1 MNCFSRNATRR
12 PARRSRLSALCW
24 SVALCTVATCAAAR
38 DENPGQWFADGN
50 AELQKALQMK
60 ANEGHAKNVILFV
73 GDGMSLTTV
82 TAARIFDG
90 QARGET
96 GEENSLAFEELP
108 YMALAKTYNTD
119 QQVPDS
125 AGTVTA
131 MMSGVKTKAGVIG
144 VNQNVQRGDC
154 KSAQGNSVQSI
165 LEFAAKAG
173 LATGIVTTS
182 SVTDATPAGAY
193 AHVPER
199 GWQSDHDMPTP
210 SKIAGC
216 RDIAR
221 QLVEFQLGGGI
232 DVVLGGGR
240 GKFLPSTVA
249 DPEGG
254 GATGERDDRRDLTA
268 EWAKKAKNGA
278 YVWNQQQ
285 FTAIDPK
292 KVDRLLGLFNRAE
305 MSFEADRKADVGGEP
320 SLPEMTKKAVAILK
334 KNPKGFFLL
343 VEGGRID
350 HAHHMGNAYRALDE
364 TREFSNAV
372 RAALAATDLK
382 DTLVIVTADHG
393 HVLTM
398 GGYAK
403 RGNPIL
409 GKVSGNDD
417 SGKSNDGPQAALDGK
432 PYTTL
437 GYMNGP
443 GAIAVRNAAS
453 AERERRDLSDVD
465 TTKPDYLQQA
475 LVPLSKET
483 HSGEDV
489 PVYAGGP
496 WAQLF
501 HRTVEQ
507 NYIFHVMRHALSVP
521 DKTPAPKAKPKARP
535 APAPEQ

>member
-1 MNCFSRNATRR
+1 MG
-12 PARRSRLSALCW
+12 
-24 SVALCTVATCAAAR
+24 AAAR
-38 DENPGQWFADGN
+38 DENAGQWYSDGG
-50 AELQKALQMK
+50 AELQRTLQLK
-60 ANEGHAKNVILFV
+60 PNEGRARNVILFV
-73 GDGMSLTTV
+73 GDGMGLSTV

-90 QARGET
+90 QLRGDS
-96 GEENSLAFEELP
+96 GEENTLAFEELP

-125 AGTVTA
+125 AGTITA
-131 MMSGVKTKAGVIG
+131 IMTGVKTRAGVIG

-154 KSAQGNSVQSI
+154 KSAQGNTVQTI
-165 LEFAAKAG
+165 LEFAAKSG
-173 LATGIVTTS
+173 LSTGVVTTS
-182 SVTDATPAGAY
+182 SVTDATAAGAY

-199 GWQSDHDMPTP
+199 NWQSDRDMPTP

-216 RDIAR
+216 KDIAR
-221 QLVEFQLGGGI
+221 QLLEFPLGGGV

-240 GKFLPSTVA
+240 SKFLPSSVA

-254 GATGERDDRRDLTA
+254 GAMGEREDRRDLTA
-268 EWAKKAKNGA
+268 EWTKKFHNAS

-292 KVDRLLGLFNRAE
+292 KTDHLLGLFNRAE
-305 MSFEADRKADVGGEP
+305 MSFEADRKTDVGGEP
-320 SLPEMTKKAVAILK
+320 SLPEMTKKAIAILK
-334 KNPKGFFLL
+334 KNQRGFFLL

-350 HAHHMGNAYRALDE
+350 HAHHTGNAYRALDE
-364 TREFSNAV
+364 TREFANAV
-372 RAALAATDLK
+372 RAALGATDLK
-382 DTLVIVTADHG
+382 DTLIIVTADHG

-398 GGYAK
+398 GGAAK

-409 GKVSGNDD
+409 GKATTGIDEN
-417 SGKSNDGPQAALDGK
+417 GKPSDAPQLALDGK

-443 GAIAVRNAAS
+443 GGIAVRNAAS
-453 AERERRDLSDVD
+453 AERERRDIGSVD

-475 LVPLSKET
+475 LVPLAKET

-489 PVYAGGP
+489 PIYAGGP
-496 WAQLF
+496 WSQLF

-521 DKTPAPKAKPKARP
+521 DKTPAAKPKARAKP
-535 APAPEQ
+535 AAPKE

>member
-1 MNCFSRNATRR
+1 MNNSFSKKLRAIGG
-12 PARRSRLSALCW
+12 LIAL
-24 SVALCTVATCAAAR
+24 CAAATTALAR
-38 DENPGQWFADGN
+38 EENPGQWYADGA
-50 AELQKALQMK
+50 AELRKTLQLK
-60 ANEGHAKNVILFV
+60 PNEARARNVILFI

-90 QARGET
+90 QLRGDN
-96 GEENSLAFEELP
+96 GEENSLSFEELP
-108 YMALAKTYNTD
+108 YTALAKTYNTN

-125 AGTVTA
+125 AGTMTA
-131 MMSGVKTKAGVIG
+131 IMSGVKTKSGFIG
-144 VNQNVQRGDC
+144 VNQNAQRGDC
-154 KSAQGNSVQSI
+154 KSAQGNGVQTF
-165 LEFAAKAG
+165 LEQAAKAG
-173 LATGIVTTS
+173 LSTGIVTTS
-182 SVTDATPAGAY
+182 SVTDATPAATY

-199 GWQSDHDMPTP
+199 NWQSDHDMPTE
-210 SKIAGC
+210 SKIQGC

-221 QLVEFQLGGGI
+221 QLIEFPLGGGL

-240 GKFLPSTVA
+240 SKFLPTAVG
-249 DPEGG
+249 DPEGS
-254 GATGERDDRRDLTA
+254 GATGERDDRRDLTS
-268 EWAKKAKNGA
+268 EWTKKYRNAA

-292 KVDRLLGLFNRAE
+292 KVDHLLGLFNRGE
-305 MSFEADRKADVGGEP
+305 MSFEADRKNDVGGEP
-320 SLPEMTKKAVAILK
+320 SLPEMTKKALSILK
-334 KNPKGFFLL
+334 KNPRGFFLM

-364 TREFSNAV
+364 TREFANAV
-372 RAALAATDLK
+372 RAALAATDSK
-382 DTLVIVTADHG
+382 DTLIIVTADHS
-393 HVLTM
+393 HTLTM
-398 GGYAK
+398 SGYAK

-409 GKVSGNDD
+409 GKVIGNDESD
-417 SGKSNDGPQAALDGK
+417 KPSDEPQAALDGK

-453 AERERRDLSDVD
+453 AERERRDIGDVD

-489 PVYAGGP
+489 PIYAGGP

-507 NYIFHVMRHALSVP
+507 NYIYHAMNYAITAP
-521 DKTPAPKAKPKARP
+521 EKAPAVKKAGARAAKPK
-535 APAPEQ
+535 EE